1 MVPGWV
7 PFKIVSDSPAL
18 HWRWPLL
25 LKIIISS
32 NGQNCSILSQNVPKF
47 ELCKHNDELY
57 SIYYRI
63 FYELWTFADFDRL
76 CKLEKRGDEFFFK
89 SSPRKLL
96 SQYQPN
102 FAEMILGWPPSKIV
116 SVDPDF
122 QPRWPPSS
130 KWKKGEGNFNC
141 PLLL

>member
-1 MVPGWV
+1 MILRWS
-7 PFKIVSDSPAL
+7 PFKIVSVSAVLYP
-18 HWRWPLL
+18 RWPP
-25 LKIIISS
+25 LKKIEISS

-47 ELCKHNDELY
+47 ELCKHNDELF

-63 FYELWTFADFDRL
+63 FYELRTFADFDRV
-76 CKLEKRGDEFFFK
+76 CKLEKRGDEILKK
-89 SSPRKLL
+89 SSPRKQL

-102 FAEMILGWPPSKIV
+102 FAEMILGWFPFKNV

-130 KWKKGEGNFNC
+130 K
-141 PLLL
+141 